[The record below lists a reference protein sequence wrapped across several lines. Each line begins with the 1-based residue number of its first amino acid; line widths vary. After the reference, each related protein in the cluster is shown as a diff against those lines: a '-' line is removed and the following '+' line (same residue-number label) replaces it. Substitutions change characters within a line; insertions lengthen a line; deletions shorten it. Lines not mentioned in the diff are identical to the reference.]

1 MTLLRSIA
9 PKWKEILMK
18 LRVQDDQILSIE
30 NQTSDDAIRLNTG
43 LSKWLNQSSP
53 MVTLPGLTAAL
64 TSPEVGETDVA
75 SEIIKGKF
83 RRYYL
88 KVLL

>member
-18 LRVQDDQILSIE
+18 LGVPDDQILSID
-30 NQTSDDAIRLNTG
+30 NQTSDDTIRLNMG

-53 MVTLPGLTAAL
+53 VATLPGLAAAL
-64 TSPEVGETDVA
+64 TSHEVGETDVA
-75 SEIIKGKF
+75 LKGKF